1 LLVEDNT
8 DHLFLSRRAFE
19 SQGDKFA
26 LATVKSGA
34 EALECATAKEFDIAF
49 VDHHLP
55 DTDGLSLMKKLHDI
69 APNMPVVITT
79 GQGSEELAVA
89 TFREGAADY
98 IIKNENYFSLL
109 PAVALRTK
117 RDNRR
122 NGKLSRPAFSAEKV
136 YEQILSA
143 SADLLDVHASSLML
157 YNEDKGYLETKAH
170 RGLSHNY
177 LNQVQPRL
185 GESLEGQAV
194 AEARA
199 VFMHNVNDAPGY
211 LFKDLADNEGIRS
224 AMSVPFIIDDATK
237 GVLNLYSHNESR
249 FKDGDEKLASHLVKL
264 STIALQNL
272 KLYYREHHIAET
284 LQRSHFPEIDARFDD
299 WEVAHRYK
307 ASMEEA
313 LLGGDFYDMFP
324 VSGGRRAMVVADV
337 SGKGISAAAQTA
349 MVKHTLRSYAL
360 DDPDPAAVLARTHDA
375 FCSYMQTEHFVTIFY
390 GVIDSAAKTI
400 SYCSAGH
407 PPALLFSAL
416 EQRLTNLTEVHMPI
430 GAWHEKITYA
440 TSSITFKPGDTLLVY
455 TDGLTDC
462 RKTGLR
468 AGELFGQTNLESLFG
483 GLADKPVEEIAD
495 GIFNHVIQ
503 FSAGK
508 MRDDVAFFVV
518 KLRPP
523 A

>member
-1 LLVEDNT
+1 MVVAKT
-8 DHLFLSRRAFE
+8 
-19 SQGDKFA
+19 
-26 LATVKSGA
+26 GA
-34 EALECATAKEFDIAF
+34 EALAYVLAENFDIVF

-55 DTDGLSLMKKLHDI
+55 DTDGLSLMKNIHNLLPSI
-69 APNMPVVITT
+69 PIVITT

-98 IIKNENYFSLL
+98 IIKNHNYFSLL
-109 PAVALRTK
+109 PKVALRVQRTK
-117 RDNRR
+117 RHD
-122 NGKLSRPAFSAEKV
+122 GKLGRPAFSAEKV

-143 SADLLDVHASSLML
+143 SADLMDVHASSLML
-157 YNEDKGYLETKAH
+157 YNEDKGHLETKAH

-185 GESLEGQAV
+185 GESLEGRAA
-194 AEARA
+194 AESRA
-199 VFMHNVNDAPGY
+199 VFMHNVADEPSY

-224 AMSVPFIIDDATK
+224 AMSVPFIVDETTK
-237 GVLNLYSHNESR
+237 GVLNLYSHNVSH
-249 FKDGDEKLASHLVKL
+249 FNNGNEKLTSHLVKL

-272 KLYYREHHIAET
+272 KLYYKEHHIAET
-284 LQRSHFPEIDARFDD
+284 LQRSHFPDIASRFED

-307 ASMEEA
+307 ASMEES

-324 VSGGRRAMVVADV
+324 VSGNRRAIVVADV

-360 DDPDPAAVLARTHDA
+360 DDPDPAAVLSRTHNA
-375 FCSYMQTEHFVTIFY
+375 FCAYMHTDHFVTIFY
-390 GVIDSAAKTI
+390 GLIDSATRTI

-407 PPALLFSAL
+407 PPALWFSA
-416 EQRLTNLTEVHMPI
+416 RDKRIKDLTEVHMPV
-430 GAWHEKITYA
+430 GAWHDKVTYA
-440 TSSITFKPGDTLLVY
+440 TSSITFEPGDTLLVY

-468 AGELFGQTNLESLFG
+468 TGELFGQANLEKLFG
-483 GLADKPVEEIAD
+483 GLADKNVEEIAD
-495 GIFNHVIQ
+495 GIFSHVIQ

-508 MRDDVAFFVV
+508 LRDDVAYFVV
-518 KLRPP
+518 KLTEP